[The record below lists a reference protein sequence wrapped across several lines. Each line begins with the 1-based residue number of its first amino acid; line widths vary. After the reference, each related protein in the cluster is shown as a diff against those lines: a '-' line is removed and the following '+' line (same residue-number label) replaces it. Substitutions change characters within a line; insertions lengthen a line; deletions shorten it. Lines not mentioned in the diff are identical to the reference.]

1 MLLCMRA
8 RAPSRP
14 CPDHWG
20 MGWRLRLLFGVLL
33 ITFLVLQYRLW
44 VGQGSLAEVVQLK
57 RQIAQQE
64 RRLEEMRERNS
75 VLRAEVNSL
84 KHGLEAVEARA
95 RSELGMI
102 KEGETFYQI
111 VPPDD
116 AGPGRKAGK

>member
-1 MLLCMRA
+1 M
-8 RAPSRP
+8 S
-14 CPDHWG
+14 
-20 MGWRLRLLFGVLL
+20 WRLRLLFGILL
-33 ITFLVLQYRLW
+33 VTFVVLQYRLW
-44 VGQGSLAEVVQLK
+44 VGQGSLAEVAQLK

-116 AGPGRKAGK
+116 AGSDRKSEK

>member
-1 MLLCMRA
+1 M
-8 RAPSRP
+8 S
-14 CPDHWG
+14 
-20 MGWRLRLLFGVLL
+20 WRLKLIFAVLL
-33 ITFLVLQYRLW
+33 ATLMVLQYRLW

-64 RRLEEMRERNS
+64 KRIEEMRERNS
-75 VLRAEVNSL
+75 VLRAEVNNL

-111 VPPDD
+111 VQPEKSP
-116 AGPGRKAGK
+116 AGQAEKE